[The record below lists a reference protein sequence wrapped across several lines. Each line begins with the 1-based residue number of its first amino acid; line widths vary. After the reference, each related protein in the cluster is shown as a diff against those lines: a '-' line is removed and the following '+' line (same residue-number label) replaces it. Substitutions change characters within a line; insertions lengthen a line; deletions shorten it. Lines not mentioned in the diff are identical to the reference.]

1 MPLPCPRRSSRRSR
15 ADVEPADEYDEEG
28 AAALEE
34 VLTATRTPSAATSIS
49 SAPAAAPLSRTAE
62 LEALVSQLRA
72 ETVQLAEAVT
82 LAEERA
88 ELERGFETEESD
100 SGVEPPRQPI
110 RLPWRLHSASSRCTP
125 WCLDWL
131 CSMCKKQPFLLRVL
145 SSDPFNFCVRWATT
159 RQRTGHGHGTPHL
172 HIKYGFYGM
181 RHTADHCPLYT
192 DIWPS

>member
-1 MPLPCPRRSSRRSR
+1 MSVRVERRPALLWHPRAMPLSCPRRSSRRSR

-82 LAEERA
+82 RAEERA

-110 RLPWRLHSASSRCTP
+110 RLPWRLHSASSC
-125 WCLDWL
+125 
-131 CSMCKKQPFLLRVL
+131 
-145 SSDPFNFCVRWATT
+145 
-159 RQRTGHGHGTPHL
+159 
-172 HIKYGFYGM
+172 
-181 RHTADHCPLYT
+181 
-192 DIWPS
+192 

>member
-1 MPLPCPRRSSRRSR
+1 MEGPGARRS
-15 ADVEPADEYDEEG
+15 ADEYDEEG

-34 VLTATRTPSAATSIS
+34 VLTATRKPSAATSIS
-49 SAPAAAPLSRTAE
+49 SAVSAPAAAPLSRTAE

-110 RLPWRLHSASSRCTP
+110 RLPWRLHSASSC
-125 WCLDWL
+125 
-131 CSMCKKQPFLLRVL
+131 
-145 SSDPFNFCVRWATT
+145 
-159 RQRTGHGHGTPHL
+159 
-172 HIKYGFYGM
+172 
-181 RHTADHCPLYT
+181 
-192 DIWPS
+192 